1 MNKRICFI
9 LLLGSLAF
17 FMACDA
23 PLDIN
28 EDDILARVDD
38 NFFTRDDLRN
48 SMPTYVTEKDSVF
61 YADRIVKNWVEKEL
75 LYKKAK
81 MNIPDSKNE
90 IAKQIEEYT
99 KDLYIH
105 RYEELYINQKLDS
118 LISTR
123 EVSEYYTAQKK
134 DFILREPAVK
144 PLFIVFSKDLDLSRV
159 KQWFY
164 SSNSQDLDNL
174 KDFTYQFSSQFY
186 FSDTWFYLSDFLK
199 FVPGEQLHDNVV
211 FSQRHNILQDS
222 LYYYYIKIDT
232 VVRTGDFIPKEL
244 IYNDIATILL
254 HKRQQKC
261 VQKMKTQIY
270 KDAVQKNQFEIYTK

>member
-1 MNKRICFI
+1 MNKRICSI
-9 LLLGSLAF
+9 LLVSLAF
-17 FMACDA
+17 LIACDA
-23 PLDIN
+23 PLDVN
-28 EDDILARVDD
+28 EADILARVDD
-38 NFFTRDDLRN
+38 KIFTRDDLRK
-48 SMPTYVTEKDSVF
+48 SMPSYVTEQDSLL
-61 YADRIVKNWVEKEL
+61 YADKIVTNWVEKEL

-81 MNIPDSKNE
+81 LNVPDTKNI
-90 IAKQIEEYT
+90 IAKQIEEYA

-105 RYEELYINQKLDS
+105 RYEELYVNQKLDT

-144 PLFIVFSKDLDLSRV
+144 PLFIVFSKELDLSRV

-164 SSNSQDLDNL
+164 SSNSGSLDDL

-199 FVPGEQLHDNVV
+199 LVPGEQLPDNVV
-211 FSQRHNILQDS
+211 FSQRHKILHDS

-232 VVRTGDFIPKEL
+232 VLNTGDFIPKKL

-270 KDAVQKNQFEIYTK
+270 NDAVQKNQFEIYTK

>member
-1 MNKRICFI
+1 MNKRICSI
-9 LLLGSLAF
+9 LLVSLAF
-17 FMACDA
+17 LIACDA
-23 PLDIN
+23 PLDVN
-28 EDDILARVDD
+28 EADILARVDD
-38 NFFTRDDLRN
+38 KIFTRDDLRK
-48 SMPTYVTEKDSVF
+48 SMPSYVTEQDSLL
-61 YADRIVKNWVEKEL
+61 YADKIVTNWVEKEL

-81 MNIPDSKNE
+81 LNVPDTKNI
-90 IAKQIEEYT
+90 IAKQIEEYA

-105 RYEELYINQKLDS
+105 RYEELYVNQKLDT

-144 PLFIVFSKDLDLSRV
+144 PLFIVFSKELDLSRV

-164 SSNSQDLDNL
+164 SSNSGSLDDL

-199 FVPGEQLHDNVV
+199 FVPGEQLPDNVV
-211 FSQRHNILQDS
+211 FSQRHKILHDS

-232 VVRTGDFIPKEL
+232 VLNTGDFIPKKL

-270 KDAVQKNQFEIYTK
+270 NDAVQKNQFEIYTK

>member
-1 MNKRICFI
+1 MNKRICSI
-9 LLLGSLAF
+9 LLVSLAF
-17 FMACDA
+17 LIACDA
-23 PLDIN
+23 PLDVN
-28 EDDILARVDD
+28 EADILARVDD
-38 NFFTRDDLRN
+38 KIFTRDDLRK
-48 SMPTYVTEKDSVF
+48 SMPSYVTEEDSLV
-61 YADRIVKNWVEKEL
+61 YADMIVKNWVEKEL

-81 MNIPDSKNE
+81 LNVPDTKNI
-90 IAKQIEEYT
+90 IAKQIEEYA

-105 RYEELYINQKLDS
+105 RYEELYVNQKLDT

-144 PLFIVFSKDLDLSRV
+144 PLFIVFSKELDLSRV

-164 SSNSQDLDNL
+164 SSNSGSLDDL

-199 FVPGEQLHDNVV
+199 FVPGEQLPDNVV
-211 FSQRHNILQDS
+211 FSQRHKILHDS

-232 VVRTGDFIPKEL
+232 VLNTGDFIPKEL

-270 KDAVQKNQFEIYTK
+270 NDAVQKNQFEIYTK

>member
-1 MNKRICFI
+1 MNKQICSI
-9 LLLGSLAF
+9 LVVSLAL
-17 FMACDA
+17 FMACDT

-38 NFFTRDDLRN
+38 EIFTRDDLRN
-48 SMPTYVTEKDSVF
+48 SMPLYVTEKDSAF
-61 YADRIVKNWVEKEL
+61 YAEKIVKTWVEKQL

-81 MNIPDSKNE
+81 LNVPDNE
-90 IAKQIEEYT
+90 DIIARQIEEYA
-99 KDLYIH
+99 KELYIH
-105 RYEELYINQKLDS
+105 RYEELYVNQKLDT

-144 PLFIVFSKDLDLSRV
+144 PLFIVFSKELDLSRV

-164 SSNSQDLDNL
+164 SSNPTSLDDL

-186 FSDTWFYLSDFLK
+186 FSDTWFYLSDFVK

-211 FSQRHNILQDS
+211 FSQTHKILQDS
-222 LYYYYIKIDT
+222 VYYYYIKIDT
-232 VVRTGDFIPKEL
+232 ALKTGDFIPKEL

-270 KDAVQKNQFEIYTK
+270 NDAVQKNQFEIYTK